1 MARPT
6 ALLFPLVLLAPLLVR
21 CSEPQAPALLA
32 ALPARSAPALAR
44 ALRRVLARSGQ
55 GPGDSPGPWFAVTL
69 AVDADTRAALAAL
82 CAALENHR
90 PLLVV
95 SMAPPP
101 SAFAA
106 ALAAGYA
113 KLPVLAYTGG
123 YLDRAAQKRR
133 TKYMRLR
140 TVAHVSASDVTPTH
154 ENPQEPR
161 DHDCANPRSPPE
173 VEERSDSKGFALVRD
188 ALKRPGDSELL

>member
-6 ALLFPLVLLAPLLVR
+6 ALLLPMVLLAPLLLVR

-44 ALRRVLARSGQ
+44 ALRRALARSGQ
-55 GPGDSPGPWFAVTL
+55 GPGDSPGPWLAVTL
-69 AVDADTRAALAAL
+69 AADADTRAALAAL

-123 YLDRAAQKRR
+123 YLDRAAQSHRSSKDIV
-133 TKYMRLR
+133 KKDIA
-140 TVAHVSASDVTPTH
+140 TV
-154 ENPQEPR
+154 
-161 DHDCANPRSPPE
+161 
-173 VEERSDSKGFALVRD
+173 
-188 ALKRPGDSELL
+188 PGSNSFDKPS